1 MSRTVSRILTGT
13 LVAAALTVSPA
24 LAQQPQRLNGTVQK
38 LDGNMLMIKAR
49 DGAELHVML
58 ASNVQIT
65 AVLKASLSDIKEGSY
80 IGSGALPQADGSQK
94 AVEVHIF
101 TEAQRG
107 TGDGHRPWEGA
118 PNGTMT
124 NGSVGT
130 AVTSVD
136 GQTLTLK
143 YKDGEKRL
151 IVPPGTPI
159 VRYEVGTQSDLKAGA
174 AVRINNATKK
184 PDGTFEASRVS
195 VGRDGAAPN

>member
-1 MSRTVSRILTGT
+1 MSGTVSRILACS
-13 LVAAALTVSPA
+13 LMAAFAVPA
-24 LAQQPQRLNGTVQK
+24 AWAQQTARLSGTIQK
-38 LDGNMLMIKAR
+38 LDGNMLMIKTR

-58 ASNVQIT
+58 ANNVQIV
-65 AVLKASLSDIKEGSY
+65 AMLKASLSDIKDGSY
-80 IGSGALPQADGSQK
+80 IGSGAVPQSDGSQK

-107 TGDGHRPWEGA
+107 TGDGHRPWTGA

-130 AVTSVD
+130 TVTSVD
-136 GQTLTLK
+136 GQTLTVK

-151 IVPPGTPI
+151 IVPAGTPI
-159 VRYEVGTQSDLKAGA
+159 VRYEAGTQNDLKPGA
-174 AVRINNATKK
+174 AVRINNAAKR

-195 VGRDGAAPN
+195 VGRDGVVPN